1 MCCFVNI
8 KGLVPHSCSI
18 CAHGLILSGKH
29 RSKYLISTVLCLV
42 AQLCPTLG
50 DTMNCSPPGS
60 SVYGDSPGKN
70 TRVGY
75 HDLLQGIF
83 PTQGWN
89 PSLLHWRQ
97 ILYCLSHQGISRILE
112 WVAYT
117 FSWGSSQPRNWTE
130 VSCIAGGFFTSW
142 APREALVSTT
152 FFILWEGHSWFACI
166 SKQTKR
172 QNLPKKVRLK
182 KILFPYWENFYT
194 CKSQN

>member
-70 TRVGY
+70 NGVGC
-75 HDLLQGIF
+75 HALLHGIF
-83 PTQGWN
+83 PIQGSN
-89 PSLLHWRQ
+89 PGHPSCRQ
-97 ILYCLSHQGISRILE
+97 ILYSLSQQGSQEYWSGCPIPSPGE
-112 WVAYT
+112 Y
-117 FSWGSSQPRNWTE
+117 SWPRNQTRI
-130 VSCIAGGFFTSW
+130 SCIVGRFFTSW
-142 APREALVSTT
+142 ATREAQLFITLVYNSSRS
-152 FFILWEGHSWFACI
+152 ED
-166 SKQTKR
+166 
-172 QNLPKKVRLK
+172 LK
-182 KILFPYWENFYT
+182 SFL
-194 CKSQN
+194 

>member
-1 MCCFVNI
+1 MLEIVYAQRLAGLFKAHRYVCVVLWR
-8 KGLVPHSCSI
+8 LVPHLCSV
-18 CAHGLILSGKH
+18 CAHSLVLSGKH

-50 DTMNCSPPGS
+50 DTMNCSPPGC
-60 SVYGDSPGKN
+60 SVYGDSPDKN

-83 PTQGWN
+83 PTQGWT
-89 PSLLHWRQ
+89 PGLLHWRR
-97 ILYCLSHQGISRILE
+97 ILYCLSHQGIPRILE

-117 FSWGSSQPRNWTE
+117 FSWGSSRPRNWTE

-152 FFILWEGHSWFACI
+152 FFILWEGHSLVC
-166 SKQTKR
+166 
-172 QNLPKKVRLK
+172 L
-182 KILFPYWENFYT
+182 Y
-194 CKSQN
+194 